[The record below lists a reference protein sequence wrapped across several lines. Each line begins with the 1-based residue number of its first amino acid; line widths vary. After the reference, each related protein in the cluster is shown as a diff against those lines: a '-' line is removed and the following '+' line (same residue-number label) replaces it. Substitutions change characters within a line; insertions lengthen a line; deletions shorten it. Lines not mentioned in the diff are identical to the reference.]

1 MTGGGLSDRP
11 ISASE
16 LLGEAA
22 PGTGAVV
29 TFEGRVRNSNR
40 GRSVARLHY
49 DSYTEMAEQVLDDIR
64 QRTLESFPVS
74 SVGLSHRIGTV
85 EVGETAVAVTV
96 TAAHRAAA
104 FDAARFAIEAVKAEL
119 PVWKQEEYEDG
130 SREWL
135 EGSPES

>member
-1 MTGGGLSDRP
+1 MTAGGLSDRP
-11 ISASE
+11 ISALD
-16 LLGEAA
+16 LLAGVA

-74 SVGLSHRIGTV
+74 YVGLSHRIGTV

-130 SREWL
+130 SRVWL